1 MFFLKKSAS
10 YKILR
15 CAQNDINQTYSVQ
28 SLSIMCINH
37 SDDPLIKN
45 SAGMSR
51 GVLNNILNVN
61 FPINQRTV
69 PLVED
74 QFALMNLSWIALIA

>member
-1 MFFLKKSAS
+1 M
-10 YKILR
+10 
-15 CAQNDINQTYSVQ
+15 
-28 SLSIMCINH
+28 SL
-37 SDDPLIKN
+37 
-45 SAGMSR
+45 

-74 QFALMNLSWIALIA
+74 QVDLMNLSWMALIA